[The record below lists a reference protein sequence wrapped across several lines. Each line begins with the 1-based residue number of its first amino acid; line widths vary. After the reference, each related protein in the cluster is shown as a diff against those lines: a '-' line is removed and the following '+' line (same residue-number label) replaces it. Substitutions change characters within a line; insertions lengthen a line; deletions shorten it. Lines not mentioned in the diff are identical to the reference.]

1 MSSLL
6 PAPARWVALAGIAIT
21 MYLLGMLHGERSA
34 GQEHVDYVQ
43 EQSKRQVQVAKAQ
56 AQVVVK
62 TEVKY
67 RDRIRTIY
75 VKGEEI
81 EKEVP
86 VLVAPSDDLLDGV
99 SVGFV
104 RSFNAAWSGEPAGSA
119 SESDRI
125 AAGVPLAE
133 VAETNAFNAKACRA
147 WRELAMGLREH
158 YQLQQE
164 AMK

>member
-1 MSSLL
+1 MSKLL
-6 PAPARWVALAGIAIT
+6 PAPARWVALAGIAVA

-34 GQEHVDYVQ
+34 GQEHIDYVQ
-43 EQSKRQVQVAKAQ
+43 EQSKRQVQVVKAQ

-104 RSFNAAWSGEPAGSA
+104 RSFNAAWAGEPAGSA
-119 SESDRI
+119 AESDRDP
-125 AAGVPLAE
+125 AGVSLLE
-133 VAETNAFNAKACRA
+133 VAEVEAHNAKSCRA
-147 WRELAMGLREH
+147 WRELAQGLRD
-158 YQLQQE
+158 YYLQQQTTL
-164 AMK
+164 K